1 MHLYQDEP
9 RYGEVKEILD
19 RSGLFS
25 INYLGDIM
33 GKKKELFDNEIRK
46 AQKELYDIEKKIF
59 ATAYRDNDK
68 VYILVNKNISRLTN
82 EVSSSEIENM

>member
-1 MHLYQDEP
+1 
-9 RYGEVKEILD
+9 
-19 RSGLFS
+19 
-25 INYLGDIM
+25 M

-46 AQKELYDIEKKIF
+46 AQKEIYDREKKIF

-82 EVSSSEIENM
+82 EVSSSEIENMWYVWIDWRECDWKYYNRFAVK